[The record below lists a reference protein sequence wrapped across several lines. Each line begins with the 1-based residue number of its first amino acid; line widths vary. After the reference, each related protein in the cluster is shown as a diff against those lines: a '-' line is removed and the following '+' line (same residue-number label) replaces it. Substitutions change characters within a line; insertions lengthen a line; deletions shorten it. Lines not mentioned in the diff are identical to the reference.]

1 MLCCPSYLAPAD
13 FPTNIFSL
21 IIQTSK
27 LECLPLANL
36 FSMAWYFR
44 VTPRAHLWVSHW
56 KFLWKSIL
64 VRPKNNFEWR
74 NELAYFLSKKQS
86 FVSLA
91 PVLLKPLKM
100 FQSLPHSINCSNIGD
115 LLITFIANTFST
127 NSKKHFYPPKC
138 DKLARFRVP
147 HTFAAISCSRENT
160 WSVMVELSIFVS
172 LNYSC
177 KVSIAAATDEAN
189 SWSKF

>member
-44 VTPRAHLWVSHW
+44 VTLRARPWVSHW
-56 KFLWKSIL
+56 KVVSKSIL
-64 VRPKNNFEWR
+64 VRPKNNFEWQ

-86 FVSLA
+86 FVRLA

-127 NSKKHFYPPKC
+127 NSKKHFYPRKC

-147 HTFAAISCSRENT
+147 HTFAAISRSREKARIF
-160 WSVMVELSIFVS
+160 MVDLSMLVS
-172 LNYSC
+172 
-177 KVSIAAATDEAN
+177 
-189 SWSKF
+189 